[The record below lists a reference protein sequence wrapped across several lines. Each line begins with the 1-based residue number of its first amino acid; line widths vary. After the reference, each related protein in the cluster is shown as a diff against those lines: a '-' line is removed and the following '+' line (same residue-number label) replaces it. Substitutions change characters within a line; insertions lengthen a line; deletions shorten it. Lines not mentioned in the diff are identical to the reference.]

1 MDNTEN
7 YTGGDPHA
15 DAPEL
20 WSQKDQPKLD
30 DNFNRPETTQFK
42 QWGKDDVIA
51 ERIRTHSESDG
62 AIAVMDV
69 TNPLAAVKS
78 FMELAG
84 QLAIFGIPPEV
95 KDPIRMMRRRMLADV
110 KEGEVGEYLAGE
122 FDNDAVEIGDGL
134 WDVIVV
140 AYGTLLSYFGPVAT
154 AEMGAEVARSNMD
167 KVNGKHGPIVWKGQP
182 YMSPVAKPKGWTG
195 PDIRGIL
202 LKHNVI
208 DEKGNLI

>member
-20 WSQKDQPKLD
+20 WSQSPA
-30 DNFNRPETTQFK
+30 PVEVSQFHSA
-42 QWGKDDVIA
+42 GEVDPIATRIRVHAGADAVVREIA
-51 ERIRTHSESDG
+51 EMQ
-62 AIAVMDV
+62 V
-69 TNPLAAVKS
+69 NPLSAVQS

-182 YMSPVAKPKGWTG
+182 YMSPVAKPKGWVG